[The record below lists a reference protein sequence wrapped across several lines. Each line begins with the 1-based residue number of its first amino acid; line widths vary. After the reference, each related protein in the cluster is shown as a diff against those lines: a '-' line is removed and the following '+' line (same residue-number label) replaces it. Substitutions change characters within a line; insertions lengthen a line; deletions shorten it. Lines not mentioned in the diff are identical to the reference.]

1 MQEYPFVSFLG
12 VTLYYWCGGL
22 DLCCLF
28 LLHEKSVIPMMLS
41 MFSGRRGQWVG
52 PAFRAWSLGSQQKQR
67 PVGRRHR
74 LLLFTGPW
82 EAVMSSKV
90 SSRWPENLAV
100 AAAGCVSSQGC
111 ENINSLCLIAVS
123 SSEMIGMS
131 GGACS
136 GIPSGSGPW
145 PSSFSGNCVGLHP
158 PPVDHA
164 WGDLSVLA
172 HIGGAAQAAPSCR
185 ILGSARDLAYGYCPE
200 HSVVAAAGPVCSQG
214 CKRTKSWFSH
224 NAFLCDALE
233 VNGAAVGACS
243 PTPNG
248 VSSLPPLEL
257 EITLVVCPITC
268 KIMQEAPG
276 PA

>member
-1 MQEYPFVSFLG
+1 
-12 VTLYYWCGGL
+12 
-22 DLCCLF
+22 
-28 LLHEKSVIPMMLS
+28 MMLS

-67 PVGRRHR
+67 PAGRRHR

-123 SSEMIGMS
+123 SSEMIGMA

-164 WGDLSVLA
+164 WGDLHLLCVSPHRRCYSGCSELQDPGKCQRSGLWVLPWTFSSGSSRASVFPRVQENQEL
-172 HIGGAAQAAPSCR
+172 IWSQCLP
-185 ILGSARDLAYGYCPE
+185 LWCPWGE
-200 HSVVAAAGPVCSQG
+200 WGCSR
-214 CKRTKSWFSH
+214 CLF
-224 NAFLCDALE
+224 
-233 VNGAAVGACS
+233 
-243 PTPNG
+243 PN
-248 VSSLPPLEL
+248 P
-257 EITLVVCPITC
+257 
-268 KIMQEAPG
+268 
-276 PA
+276 